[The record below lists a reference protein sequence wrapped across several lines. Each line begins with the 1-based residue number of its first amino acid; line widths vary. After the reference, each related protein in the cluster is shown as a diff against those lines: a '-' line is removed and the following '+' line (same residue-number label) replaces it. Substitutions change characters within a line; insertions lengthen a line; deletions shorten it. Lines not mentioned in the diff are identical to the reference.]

1 MANFWNK
8 KDIPVLVE
16 EAKKPA
22 NADSQPKAADL
33 EKMALDNL
41 GAVLRIWGKYAFDL
55 DGLDAG
61 TIRHQL
67 EQWARHILVVAP
79 HPDSAEAGTD
89 AGATSAD
96 TQRDWHGLRS
106 FITYL
111 RREEHAYAAHQ
122 FKGTRQVIGDFV
134 QTLGTILAADQEEQ
148 NRISIIVTHLRT
160 TIETN
165 APLDVLA
172 REAMDATQMI
182 SHIAQE
188 RNQRHRLAF
197 QDLTNRLQALRS
209 ELSAARHEMELDP
222 LTRLYNRRAFDEQLN
237 RVCELHRLSGQPAC
251 LLMLDVDHF
260 KAVNDNFG
268 HPVGD
273 TVLKQLASCCLYT
286 FPRKS
291 DFVARYGGEEFAI
304 ILQETP
310 VPTAVALSER
320 LLKAMRSLRIAHDQ
334 GTLSVTISIGL
345 AEFDPRI
352 SADQWLYN
360 ADDAL
365 YQAKRDGRD
374 RLECRF
380 GEPSPAPDTP
390 EQ

>member
-1 MANFWNK
+1 M
-8 KDIPVLVE
+8 
-16 EAKKPA
+16 
-22 NADSQPKAADL
+22 NAAPRSETLEL
-33 EKMALDNL
+33 EKVALDNL

-55 DGLDAG
+55 DGMDAR
-61 TIRHQL
+61 TIRQQL

-79 HPDSAEAGTD
+79 HPEGVESIADDEEGTP
-89 AGATSAD
+89 TRSP
-96 TQRDWHGLRS
+96 QRDWHGLRS

-111 RREEHAYAAHQ
+111 RREEQAYAAHQ

-165 APLDVLA
+165 APLDVLS
-172 REAMDATQMI
+172 REAMDAIHTI

-188 RNQRHRLAF
+188 RNQRHRQAF
-197 QDLTNRLQALRS
+197 QDLTNRLQTLRS

-222 LTRLYNRRAFDEQLN
+222 LTRLYNRRAFDEHLS
-237 RVCELHRLSGQPAC
+237 RVCELHKLSGQPAC

-273 TVLKQLASCCLYT
+273 IVLKQLASCCLYT

-291 DFVARYGGEEFAI
+291 DFVARYGGEEFAV

-310 VPTAVALSER
+310 LQTAVSLSER
-320 LLKAMRSLRIAHDQ
+320 LLKVMRSLRITHDH

-345 AEFDPRI
+345 AEFDPRA
-352 SADQWLYN
+352 SADQWLYS

-365 YQAKRDGRD
+365 YRAKRDGRD
-374 RLECRF
+374 RLECQF
-380 GEPSPAPDTP
+380 VEQQPPMP
-390 EQ
+390 E